1 MLREQAR
8 ARAGTRQPCSR
19 APRFRNG
26 PRVRRRLRLLPVY
39 FAFISGD
46 LTKSTGAPRRPSTS
60 VSCLG
65 RAVIGVRA
73 VCAAARVLCFAF
85 GMIASHVFKL
95 GLSSIISHLTSLPRC
110 LCFCRQ
116 SSPRLRTDVG
126 RASFQ
131 RGQRPRA
138 PLMRTH
144 TSLVGCA
151 VEGGHAHATS
161 SCCVHATEEVYCTRS
176 ALCQSQSRERVL
188 W

>member
-8 ARAGTRQPCSR
+8 ARAGTRQPRTSVSGWPSR
-19 APRFRNG
+19 SSSPATAPHL
-26 PRVRRRLRLLPVY
+26 LRLHLGRLDQVPGQR
-39 FAFISGD
+39 AHS
-46 LTKSTGAPRRPSTS
+46 PRRPSTS
-60 VSCLG
+60 ASCLG

-151 VEGGHAHATS
+151 VEGGHEHATS
-161 SCCVHATEEVYCTRS
+161 SCCHATEEAY
-176 ALCQSQSRERVL
+176 
-188 W
+188 